1 MKALMN
7 KEIGKV
13 VKSLKANKF
22 KPVEYV
28 EKAED
33 AIDMVLDMIP
43 EDASLEMAGSISV
56 NQLGLINWLI
66 ERGNKGPDFSKLG
79 KVSMADMVRTR
90 KDVLLASTNAV
101 TLDGKLVNTDMMGNR
116 VSAMILGPKKVILL
130 IGRNKIVRD
139 LDEALHR
146 VKHVIAPYHART
158 MGMKTPCAK
167 TGKCSDCS
175 SPQRICNVTTI
186 ISKKPPGVEFAIIL
200 VGEDLGLGWDPNWP
214 EKRIEKIA
222 SAYRSEMAKMNALF
236 KRSKT

>member
-1 MKALMN
+1 MTASMN

-13 VKSLKANKF
+13 IKSLKANNF

-56 NQLGLINWLI
+56 NQLGLINRLI

-146 VKHVIAPYHART
+146 IKNVIAPYHAKT

-167 TGKCSDCS
+167 TGKCADCS

-222 SAYRSEMAKMNALF
+222 SAYRSEMAKMNAMF